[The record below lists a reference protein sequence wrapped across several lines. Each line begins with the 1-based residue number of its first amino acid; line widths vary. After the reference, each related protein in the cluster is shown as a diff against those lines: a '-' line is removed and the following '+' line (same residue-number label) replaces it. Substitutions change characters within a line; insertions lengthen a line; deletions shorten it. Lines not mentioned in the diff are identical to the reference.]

1 MKKKIETLKVVT
13 APHFRRSCAAVLSTS
28 IIYYQFVS
36 SLVNDGTK
44 KKPVAGKQATE
55 KVLIVILFSLFFVF
69 CFKQLSGGAGSTSTT
84 GSRSWALCY
93 RRVTTRTF
101 ISISNENRYHVLS
114 IIQVARSF
122 HYDGLSYQCDWS
134 NLI

>member
-13 APHFRRSCAAVLSTS
+13 AAPHFRRLCAAVLSIS

-44 KKPVAGKQATE
+44 KKPVAGKQSTE
-55 KVLIVILFSLFFVF
+55 KVLIVIFFV
-69 CFKQLSGGAGSTSTT
+69 CFKQLSGGAGSTSMT

-101 ISISNENRYHVLS
+101 ISISNENQYHVLS

-122 HYDGLSYQCDWS
+122 SYYGLSYQCDWF
-134 NLI
+134 N